1 MRVKCMV
8 QQGLEARVKR
18 GEGLLGER
26 SALTAPQ
33 EGVRGG
39 ARHT

>member
-1 MRVKCMV
+1 MSVKCMV
-8 QQGLEARVKR
+8 QQGLEARVKK
-18 GEGLLGER
+18 GEGLGEH